1 MTSRKRQ
8 HSTHAPSLRGSRSH
22 LSSHAFHEPSQEDLS
37 SINRRSP
44 LFLFPPSAA
53 SQLSSH
59 ANRRNLPPPPP
70 QPPQQH
76 RWTTPPPPLL
86 QFAYQ
91 PNASIGALC
100 FWSLAALLLLLPP
113 PLALGQKLS
122 DDGLFYCSLPE
133 SNLAVSYCGGDYPSR
148 TSASLGPPDD
158 KVFAMLDKSAA
169 AATKTLVASYG
180 CSEEQCKV
188 ATLVYGSLHCNTGS
202 CIRLYVLCLFRRRVI
217 VSRQRLD
224 L

>member
-1 MTSRKRQ
+1 MQIVATSPPLPLNR
-8 HSTHAPSLRGSRSH
+8 HNSTVGLH
-22 LSSHAFHEPSQEDLS
+22 
-37 SINRRSP
+37 
-44 LFLFPPSAA
+44 
-53 SQLSSH
+53 
-59 ANRRNLPPPPP
+59 PPPPP
-70 QPPQQH
+70 LP
-76 RWTTPPPPLL
+76 
-86 QFAYQ
+86 FAYQ
-91 PNASIGALC
+91 PNAGIGALC

-188 ATLVYGSLHCNTGS
+188 ARAPERPSAALFTATLALAFVYVFFACFGVAL
-202 CIRLYVLCLFRRRVI
+202 LFRC
-217 VSRQRLD
+217 SA
-224 L
+224 